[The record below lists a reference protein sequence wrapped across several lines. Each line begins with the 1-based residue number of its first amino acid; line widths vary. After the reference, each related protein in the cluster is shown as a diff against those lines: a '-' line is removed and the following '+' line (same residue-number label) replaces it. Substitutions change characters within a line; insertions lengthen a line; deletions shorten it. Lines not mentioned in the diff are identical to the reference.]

1 MRKNITINKR
11 SLLFIFF
18 IVVLISLDSSSFALA
33 AAPVIFYS
41 DLISGPNSGGQDN
54 KGVFV
59 TISGKNFGS
68 SQGSSYVSVGGGQAD
83 NYPVWT
89 DTKIAFQLGTNA
101 VTGDIKVITSEGT
114 SNGVPFTVRSG
125 NIYFVDITNGN
136 DSNVGSY
143 NNPWKTLLKF
153 KGQTQ
158 VGDICYARE
167 GNYEENINFG
177 VSDPDGDENNEICWI
192 AYPDEVVTIIENQL
206 GWSNITF
213 GTQRNYYVIS
223 GFKLLSQANCIVIR
237 GNYNRIINNDCEG
250 LKTQAYSIINPSECN
265 YAKIYGNKLH
275 GARSGNKLDHPL
287 YIGYG
292 ADNVDFGWN
301 HIYDNDVSYGPL
313 ISINQDNAINTGVQF
328 KGILIH
334 DNIIDGT
341 PPSGANRVRG
351 LGLIAQ
357 DIGSDVKVYN
367 NIFIECGGDIINSS
381 YTVYQIS
388 GALELYNNTFYNS
401 NGLYAVIITC
411 DPLSGY
417 YAETVNVK
425 NNVFYVTGN
434 SEYVSVSTNGSMG
447 SVVLE
452 SNCYY
457 GNDNGPIEDLSP
469 INEDPLFLDK
479 DNNNFRL
486 QYGSPC
492 IDAGYNTSAI
502 VTTDKDGLTR
512 PQNSVV
518 DIGAFEYTS
527 TTPDTT
533 DPAGIDNL
541 SAVSGS
547 NNGEVNLAWTAPG
560 DDGASGTV
568 NSYDIRYNTQTITD
582 VNWATTST
590 QISTEPAPNS
600 AGIAE
605 SMTVIGL
612 TAGQTYYF
620 AIKSQDEVPNLSAL
634 SNVVSAEAKETIIIP
649 DTTPPYTTGHSP
661 AKSAANILPNTPII
675 VHVKDDGSG
684 VDVNTIVMR
693 VNGSI
698 VTPTITGTPA
708 DYTLT
713 YEPLADF
720 NYGSTV
726 VISVEAQ
733 DLAP

>member
-1 MRKNITINKR
+1 MKSYQFCKV
-11 SLLFIFF
+11 LFIIF
-18 IVVLISLDSSSFALA
+18 ILVFNLSILCLEEAYA

-518 DIGAFEYTS
+518 DIGAFEYTIGAPSNLLVSILSES
-527 TTPDTT
+527 TILNYIELTWEDNSMNEDGFKIERKLCEEEDYTQIAVVLANTISYTDTT
-533 DPAGIDNL
+533 AG
-541 SAVSGS
+541 SANYDYRVRSFNNTSNSDYSNVATILQEEDTTGLEPVAGSGS
-547 NNGEVNLAWTAPG
+547 GGGGCFIATA
-560 DDGASGTV
+560 S
-568 NSYDIRYNTQTITD
+568 
-582 VNWATTST
+582 
-590 QISTEPAPNS
+590 
-600 AGIAE
+600 
-605 SMTVIGL
+605 
-612 TAGQTYYF
+612 F
-620 AIKSQDEVPNLSAL
+620 
-634 SNVVSAEAKETIIIP
+634 
-649 DTTPPYTTGHSP
+649 
-661 AKSAANILPNTPII
+661 
-675 VHVKDDGSG
+675 
-684 VDVNTIVMR
+684 
-693 VNGSI
+693 
-698 VTPTITGTPA
+698 GTPLDKNIKILCDSRDRFLSTNEQGRIFVKIYEKNSPLIA
-708 DYTLT
+708 DHIRDKEFLKALIRLMLR
-713 YEPLADF
+713 PL
-720 NYGSTV
+720 V
-726 VISVEAQ
+726 VFCDAVTR
-733 DLAP
+733 